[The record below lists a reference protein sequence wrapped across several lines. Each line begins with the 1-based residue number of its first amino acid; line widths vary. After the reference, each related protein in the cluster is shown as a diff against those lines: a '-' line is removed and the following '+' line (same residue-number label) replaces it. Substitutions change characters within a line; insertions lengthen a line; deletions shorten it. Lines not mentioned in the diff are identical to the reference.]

1 MQLLTYKY
9 SRRDDL
15 LEISQLETIQPNEID
30 PLEPTKC
37 HRHGGIPAVG
47 RENKPMRL
55 THHNST
61 FPAWHFLPSSTALSF
76 VFSSSPSSF
85 PQINFLTPMCS
96 VISSFRF
103 LYFPLYR
110 YSTVGNASTPR
121 KFLKIPGTTSRS
133 CRQFFLDFPP
143 NSTGRYI
150 GLAFFPYNGNMS
162 PWAVSAQREES
173 EEPSADELSRSQPIA
188 ARQLFPSAYRLCLFP
203 LFYFGVLCFFWVCR
217 RRSVSY
223 ARAAPPVIAYV
234 TIVLDSSA
242 VKGLVYHHNLLSS
255 PTAEYYGTRNPAF
268 RAALASVITIIV
280 GCASLA
286 SLGQSPRLK
295 LPAFFFR
302 LAIIPPINHSVPQAQ
317 LYHDHPSSI
326 NSILVSLQLLL
337 YSFNPA
343 STKKG

>member
-133 CRQFFLDFPP
+133 CRQFFLDFPT

-150 GLAFFPYNGNMS
+150 GLAFFP
-162 PWAVSAQREES
+162 VQRQHVPVGGFGTAGRIRRTISRRTES
-173 EEPSADELSRSQPIA
+173 KPTDSCTATLP
-188 ARQLFPSAYRLCLFP
+188 LCLPSLPFSSF
-203 LFYFGVLCFFWVCR
+203 LFWRFVFLLGVPSTVRLVCKG
-217 RRSVSY
+217 
-223 ARAAPPVIAYV
+223 
-234 TIVLDSSA
+234 SSTSHS
-242 VKGLVYHHNLLSS
+242 LRHHR
-255 PTAEYYGTRNPAF
+255 P
-268 RAALASVITIIV
+268 
-280 GCASLA
+280 
-286 SLGQSPRLK
+286 
-295 LPAFFFR
+295 
-302 LAIIPPINHSVPQAQ
+302 
-317 LYHDHPSSI
+317 
-326 NSILVSLQLLL
+326 
-337 YSFNPA
+337 
-343 STKKG
+343 